1 MDTTIDL
8 STTSGLLKV
17 LADPSRVRLL
27 VLLSGEE
34 LTVAELSQITMLAQP
49 RVSTHLAK
57 LREAGLVVDRKAGV
71 QSYYRPHH
79 QLAEAPLHDIW
90 QTLLTAVDDALLSS
104 DRDRMPG
111 ILAARASSSNWADAV
126 AGDMERHY
134 SPGRTWEAT
143 ARATL
148 QLLRLG
154 RVLDV
159 ASGDGVLA
167 EMLASRAESITC
179 IDSSEP
185 VVAAGAR
192 RLESFENVRFV
203 AGDMHQLAFDDGSFD
218 VVLLM
223 HALTYTR
230 QPEKVV
236 GEAARVLTDG
246 GTLVG
251 STLKAHR
258 HETAVEPFNHLN
270 FGFSIRSL
278 KRLFRDAGLNVL
290 SCEVTSRESRLPHF
304 EVITFE
310 AAKTGK
316 KDFKP

>member
-1 MDTTIDL
+1 MDL
-8 STTSGLLKV
+8 GTTSGLLKV

-27 VLLSGEE
+27 LLLSGEE
-34 LTVAELSQITMLAQP
+34 LTVAELAQITMLAQP

-57 LREAGLVVDRKAGV
+57 LREAGLVVDRKSGV
-71 QSYYRPHH
+71 QSYYRPHQRLH
-79 QLAEAPLHDIW
+79 EAPLEEIW
-90 QTLLTAVDDALLSS
+90 KTLTAAVEDSLLSA
-104 DRDRMPG
+104 DRERLPG
-111 ILAARASSSNWADAV
+111 VLAARASTRNWADAV

-143 ARATL
+143 TRAAL
-148 QLLRLG
+148 QLLHLG

-167 EMLASRAESITC
+167 EMLAPRSREVTC

-192 RLESFENVRFV
+192 RLARFDNVTCV
-203 AGDMHQLAFDDGSFD
+203 QGDMHNMTFADGAFD

-230 QPEKVV
+230 QPQEAVT
-236 GEAARVLTDG
+236 EAARVLAPG

-251 STLKAHR
+251 STLKKHR
-258 HETAVEPFNHLN
+258 HEAAVQPFNHVNL
-270 FGFSIRSL
+270 GFSRRQL
-278 KRLFRDAGLNVL
+278 GQFFRAAGLKVV
-290 SCEVTSRESRLPHF
+290 SCEVTSRESRVPHF

-310 AAKTGK
+310 ALKPGQ
-316 KDFKP
+316 KDLRQ